1 LNKSVLVIGGGASGM
16 MAAGVAAKK
25 GSKVILLE
33 KNDRLGK
40 KLLISGKGR
49 CNITNATDIQ
59 GLIDNIPGNGNFLYS
74 CFNTFSNMDLVDFF
88 KSLGLDTKVERGN
101 RIFPVSDQ
109 AGDVVNALK
118 KFIRKNG
125 VDVKLRSEANK
136 VVHYEGNFIITLI
149 NGNITSA
156 NKLIIATGGVT
167 YPVTGSTGDGYKFA
181 KSLGHAIN
189 EPKPSLVPLIASS
202 PWVPQ
207 LQGLSLKNVFVKLM
221 INGKIVYSDFGEMM
235 FTHFG
240 LSGPVILSAS
250 RHLTGLAKNE
260 EIKIVIDLKPALSQ
274 EQLDKRIQRDFE
286 RYSKKR
292 YKNSLVDLLPQ
303 SVIPVIITLSNIDP
317 EKPVNQISR
326 NERYN
331 LVALLKSLPV
341 DIKCTRPISEG
352 IVTSGGVSVNEINPH
367 TMESKIVKGLFF
379 TGEVIDVDGY
389 TGGFN
394 LQIAF
399 STGYVAGM
407 NV

>member
-1 LNKSVLVIGGGASGM
+1 M

-25 GSKVILLE
+25 GSRVILLE

-49 CNITNATDIQ
+49 CNITNATDIR

-74 CFNTFSNMDLVDFF
+74 CFHAFSNADLVDFF

-101 RIFPVSDQ
+101 RVFPVSDQ

-118 KFIRKNG
+118 KFIGENG
-125 VDVKLRSEANK
+125 VDVKLGLQVNT
-136 VVHYEGNFIITLI
+136 VVHSEGNFIIAAKDGYT
-149 NGNITSA
+149 TAA

-167 YPVTGSTGDGYKFA
+167 YPVTGSTGDGYRFA
-181 KSLGHAIN
+181 RGLGHTIQ
-189 EPKPSLVPLIASS
+189 EPKPSLVPLVASD
-202 PWVPQ
+202 PWVLQ
-207 LQGLSLKNVFVKLM
+207 LQGLSLKNVHIRLV

-250 RHLTGLAKNE
+250 RHLAGLTKNAE
-260 EIKIVIDLKPALSQ
+260 KKILIDLKPALSR
-274 EQLDKRIQRDFE
+274 EQLDRRIQRDFE
-286 RYSKKR
+286 KYNKKQ
-292 YKNSLVDLLPQ
+292 YKNSLIELLPQ
-303 SVIPVIITLSNIDP
+303 RIIPAITALSNIDP
-317 EKPVNQISR
+317 EKPVNQITR
-326 NERYN
+326 NERFD

-341 DIKCTRPISEG
+341 NIKCTRPISEG
-352 IVTSGGVSVNEINPH
+352 IITSGGVSVSEINPH

-379 TGEVIDVDGY
+379 AGEVIDVDGY

-399 STGYVAGM
+399 STAYVAGS